1 MNIHYGGKFF
11 LFGNSRL
18 PAVWMM
24 RLLLTVSFLSLSNRG
39 QTAPSGPQPRVIML
53 GLSDTTQND
62 ADLYRAVRAQ
72 MSAVPLI
79 LDRIELDAAQSEA
92 VDPLGR
98 AAKAAAEHHAAMV
111 FWIEDKET
119 CTMFFYIPNVEG
131 GRINSR
137 VLNVELTGRTSRFEV
152 IAIAA
157 ASMIEGLLVTH
168 SLKHVPA
175 AAQPMPISPSP
186 PIPQAPKRKWIE
198 IFAAYAGSYFAADQV
213 THGIRLGLG
222 VLPIHRLVIAAS
234 FIQNVPLT
242 METEDFQLTI
252 HSRMVEVSAAGRVL
266 IASAEIRLGLSW
278 SIDLRSSSTASLSP
292 QLDAQPDGFRGL
304 NALIPFVSATWFF
317 TERMGLFGNLGA
329 SVALNETVYKVEG
342 LEGREVAVSPFL
354 AKLTYQCGL
363 LVQL

>member
-1 MNIHYGGKFF
+1 
-11 LFGNSRL
+11 
-18 PAVWMM
+18 
-24 RLLLTVSFLSLSNRG
+24 
-39 QTAPSGPQPRVIML
+39 
-53 GLSDTTQND
+53 
-62 ADLYRAVRAQ
+62 
-72 MSAVPLI
+72 
-79 LDRIELDAAQSEA
+79 
-92 VDPLGR
+92 
-98 AAKAAAEHHAAMV
+98 MV
-111 FWIEDKET
+111 FWIEDKEA
-119 CTMFFYIPNVEG
+119 CTVFFYIPNADG

-137 VLNVELTGRTSRFEV
+137 VLNVNLVGRTSRFEV

-168 SLKHVPA
+168 TLKPAPDADSLIPVT
-175 AAQPMPISPSP
+175 P
-186 PIPQAPKRKWIE
+186 PPVPQAPKRKWVE
-198 IFAAYAGSYFAADQV
+198 IFAAYAGSYFAADLV

-222 VLPIHRLVIAAS
+222 VLPIHRLVMAAS

-252 HSRMVEVSAAGRVL
+252 RSRMVEISAALRL
-266 IASAEIRLGLSW
+266 WIASAEIRLGLAW
-278 SIDLRSSSTASLSP
+278 SIDLRSSSTASLSA
-292 QLDAQPDGFRGL
+292 QIDAEPDGFRGL

-329 SVALNETVYKVEG
+329 SIALNETVYKVEQ